1 MTGSS
6 TIEVSHLDTR
16 LPSPTLP
23 IVLRTIQPSDA
34 ARLAAL
40 LSDPGNASDPN
51 AAPLS
56 ATTASELIVRQRL
69 SASVPTVVDTARGA
83 GGAVIIS
90 GPSRVN
96 MVIELLPDTASSS
109 SSSSSSPPLVI
120 GLGGYGAIKELV
132 RDGKTI
138 RAGDVGAMIDPE
150 YRGKGYATEA
160 MRLAIDWAFAEA
172 TGGGGGLQLDLVT
185 VTTLE
190 DNVAMVKLAED
201 RLGLKGRGTRRA
213 CGEEGAEG
221 KTEVY
226 YELTKED
233 RQRMCFG
240 GT

>member
-56 ATTASELIVRQRL
+56 ATTASELIARQRL
-69 SASVPTVVDTARGA
+69 SASVPTVVDTAR
-83 GGAVIIS
+83 GAVIIS

-109 SSSSSSPPLVI
+109 SSSPPPLVI

-233 RQRMCFG
+233 W
-240 GT
+240 

>member
-56 ATTASELIVRQRL
+56 VTAASELIVRQRL
-69 SASVPTVVDTARGA
+69 SASVPTVVDTARGGGG

-96 MVIELLPDTASSS
+96 MVIELLPDTASSL
-109 SSSSSSPPLVI
+109 PLVI

-185 VTTLE
+185 VTMLE

-233 RQRMCFG
+233 WQRMCLG

>member
-56 ATTASELIVRQRL
+56 ATTASELIARQRL

-83 GGAVIIS
+83 VIIS

-96 MVIELLPDTASSS
+96 MAIELLPDTAS

-233 RQRMCFG
+233 W
-240 GT
+240 

>member
-56 ATTASELIVRQRL
+56 ATTASELIARQRL
-69 SASVPTVVDTARGA
+69 SASVPTVVDTARGGA
-83 GGAVIIS
+83 GAVIIS

-109 SSSSSSPPLVI
+109 SSSPPPLVI

-160 MRLAIDWAFAEA
+160 MRLGIDWAFAEA

-201 RLGLKGRGTRRA
+201 RLGLRGRGTRRA

-233 RQRMCFG
+233 WQRMCLG

>member
-56 ATTASELIVRQRL
+56 ATTASELIARQRL

-83 GGAVIIS
+83 VIIS

-96 MVIELLPDTASSS
+96 MAIELLPDTAS

-138 RAGDVGAMIDPE
+138 RAGT
-150 YRGKGYATEA
+150 GKGYATEA

-233 RQRMCFG
+233 W
-240 GT
+240 